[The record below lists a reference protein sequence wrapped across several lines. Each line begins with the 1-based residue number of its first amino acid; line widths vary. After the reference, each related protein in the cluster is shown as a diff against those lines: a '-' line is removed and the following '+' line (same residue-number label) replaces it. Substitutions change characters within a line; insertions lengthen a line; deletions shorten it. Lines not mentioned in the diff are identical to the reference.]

1 MAHHMQ
7 STYPIPNHT
16 IPYHTLPYHTIPYH
30 PPILQSSDPPN
41 LVNLSALRCAH
52 IFLALGMGKPVSR
65 CILRPASS
73 MMLIMIIM
81 MIILKMVMMGFH
93 WHKPGSMMI
102 AICLGITQCQSCCA
116 GCCLPTFKW
125 VYVSFSSFIFFV
137 RTLVSGVPFYRR
149 P

>member
-16 IPYHTLPYHTIPYH
+16 IPYHTLPYHT
-30 PPILQSSDPPN
+30 ILQSSDPPN

-116 GCCLPTFKW
+116 GCCLPAFKW